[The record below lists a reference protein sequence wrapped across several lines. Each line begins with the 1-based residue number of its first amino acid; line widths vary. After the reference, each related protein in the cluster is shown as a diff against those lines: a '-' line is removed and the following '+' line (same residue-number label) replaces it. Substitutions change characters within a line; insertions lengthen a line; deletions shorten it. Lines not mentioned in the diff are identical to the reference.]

1 MATSCPARTARTP
14 CSLRARGYAVGHSAP
29 AEGTAGRPG
38 RPHPLGQDG
47 DRDDLGRLHGRRRAA
62 GAAGGYGSARRALT
76 GSRESLREPRL
87 HAGVRGPACR
97 DPRARTATT
106 PNIAP
111 RVGGGRVAVGGPGG
125 GVRLRPPPAG

>member
-14 CSLRARGYAVGHSAP
+14 CSLRAWVRGGSL
-29 AEGTAGRPG
+29 GGGRGDSRAPG

-47 DRDDLGRLHGRRRAA
+47 DRDDLGRLHGRRRAV
-62 GAAGGYGSARRALT
+62 GAAGGEGSARRALT
-76 GSRESLREPRL
+76 VPREPLREPRL

-125 GVRLRPPPAG
+125 GV